1 MNDLGHV
8 FKMLDKSGNFLEVDF
23 RKETPQDVD
32 QYTNLGGWTY
42 HEVFVMKD
50 YETEK
55 CFVRE
60 GDIVVDAGANLGMF
74 TAYAAIKGASK
85 IYSFEPDAKNFECL
99 KQNVPDWVNIF
110 PVGIMPKDEEYPF
123 FVDMNP
129 GGHSFLDYGET
140 KTGEVRMVQCLSIPT
155 VFEKVGL
162 EKIDFLKMDIEGAEI
177 EILNTLPDKYFSH
190 IRNIAFE
197 NHNMIF
203 RENALP
209 AVLYRLSKW
218 YEWTL
223 KTTGYLS
230 VINLWKRNEKMT
242 LPS

>member
-1 MNDLGHV
+1 
-8 FKMLDKSGNFLEVDF
+8 
-23 RKETPQDVD
+23 
-32 QYTNLGGWTY
+32 
-42 HEVFVMKD
+42 
-50 YETEK
+50 
-55 CFVRE
+55 
-60 GDIVVDAGANLGMF
+60 
-74 TAYAAIKGASK
+74 
-85 IYSFEPDAKNFECL
+85 
-99 KQNVPDWVNIF
+99 
-110 PVGIMPKDEEYPF
+110 
-123 FVDMNP
+123 
-129 GGHSFLDYGET
+129 
-140 KTGEVRMVQCLSIPT
+140 MVQCLSIPT
-155 VFEKVGL
+155 VFEKEGL

-177 EILNTLPDKYFSH
+177 EILNTLPDKYFSQ

-197 NHNMIF
+197 YHNMIF